1 MEVRWNDEEIIKT
14 AWHDSELCFSTDLY
28 RHVSWRWFHGGHTAC
43 REDAEQHVRNADELE
58 EVNPLDKQILKDY
71 IDACAQVKETKEALL
86 KLRKAKKRREQDAVK
101 GSSHEF
107 PYTAQTFHIEG
118 IAYPLVQDPGEEDRL
133 EEILRER
140 LRNAERIKHDVE
152 AWMNTIP
159 MRMQRIIRYRI
170 FEELPWAE
178 VAARMGRKA
187 TPDGIRKEYENFM
200 KAT

>member
-1 MEVRWNDEEIIKT
+1 M
-14 AWHDSELCFSTDLY
+14 
-28 RHVSWRWFHGGHTAC
+28 
-43 REDAEQHVRNADELE
+43 
-58 EVNPLDKQILKDY
+58 DKQILKDY

-107 PYTAQTFHIEG
+107 PYTMRTYHLDG
-118 IAYPLVQDPGEEDRL
+118 LAYAAVMDPGEEDRL

-140 LRNAERIKHDVE
+140 LRNAERIKRDVE

-170 FEELPWAE
+170 FEDLPWGQ
-178 VAARMGRKA
+178 VAVRMGRRA
-187 TPDGIRKEYENFM
+187 TEASVKMEYLRFM
-200 KAT
+200 GEK